1 MAYPSLD
8 KLSTGRIAR
17 SRPSDGT
24 TRKLLRIMQGR
35 YAMCVDD
42 VARNL
47 RISERHAWRFI
58 QRLLDEEKIYLRYRQ
73 RKNYY
78 SLRRTHEARKIVRS
92 DSVGPSALGS

>member
-1 MAYPSLD
+1 MASHLKD
-8 KLSTGRIAR
+8 RSSTGRTMR
-17 SRPSDGT
+17 SRPTDGT
-24 TRKLLRIMQGR
+24 TRKLLRIWQGR

-58 QRLLDEEKIYLRYRQ
+58 QRLLDEDKIYLRYRQ

-78 SLRRTHEARKIVRS
+78 SLRRTHETRKIVGS
-92 DSVGPSALGS
+92 DATGPGPLGP